1 MNKSSPVDNQIKPTQ
16 IKHKKDIVFLVRG
29 RFSRSS
35 FLAWCFLLYFPFFVA
50 IILYFEMMTI
60 MINES
65 DFINVTSGFAQSY
78 ATVEQEGLSLGL
90 LSLVL
95 IFSFFIVNIIFLI
108 RRLHDINLSGW
119 LSILILLPIAL
130 AIGRVYYYPF
140 IHDLPVRI
148 GLLLTLGFLL
158 FVMAKK
164 GTQGINKFGVVR
176 TTPKWEKTIGII
188 ALLLIITYVVFLIV
202 L

>member
-1 MNKSSPVDNQIKPTQ
+1 LEVP
-16 IKHKKDIVFLVRG
+16 
-29 RFSRSS
+29 
-35 FLAWCFLLYFPFFVA
+35 
-50 IILYFEMMTI
+50 
-60 MINES
+60 
-65 DFINVTSGFAQSY
+65 
-78 ATVEQEGLSLGL
+78 
-90 LSLVL
+90 
-95 IFSFFIVNIIFLI
+95 
-108 RRLHDINLSGW
+108 
-119 LSILILLPIAL
+119 
-130 AIGRVYYYPF
+130 YYPF

>member
-1 MNKSSPVDNQIKPTQ
+1 MNKNSLEDNQIKPKQ
-16 IKHKKDIVFLVRG
+16 VKYKKDIVFSVRG

-35 FLAWCFLLYFPFFVA
+35 FLAWCFLLYFSFFVA
-50 IILYFEMMTI
+50 ITLYFEI
-60 MINES
+60 MISES

-78 ATVEQEGLSLGL
+78 ATVEQEGLSLDL

-130 AIGRVYYYPF
+130 VIGRVYYYPF

-158 FVMAKK
+158 FVIAKK